1 MPSKGVLILYSN
13 SAQLDYYKL
22 SKLCSRLAEQYLNV
36 PCTIQYIEPE
46 QTNFRTFRYPENKLE
61 KTEWNN
67 IGRFSALDLSP
78 YDETIL
84 LDSDYIVQSNTLANY
99 FGCDHDFLC
108 HNKSWDVTGNN
119 VFRHD
124 QYMTQN
130 KFDMRWATV
139 IYFKKTEKAKQIFKT
154 WRSVYEHYDYY
165 SKLFGF
171 RRTPFRND
179 FAMSIAHQICNGYK
193 NSYTFNHDLP
203 ALSSSDSVLNYNKG
217 KWLLKYQ
224 YKNTHNV
231 MRYKGD
237 LHVMNKHSL
246 LEIADKL

>member
-13 SAQLDYYKL
+13 SAQLDYFKL

-46 QTNFRTFRYPENKLE
+46 QINFRTFRYPENTLE

-84 LDSDYIVQSNTLANY
+84 LDSDYIVQSDILANY

-108 HNKSWDVTGNN
+108 HKKSWDVTGND

-130 KFDMRWATV
+130 KFEMRWATV
-139 IYFKKTEKAKQIFKT
+139 IYFKKTQKAKQIFKT
-154 WRSVYEHYDYY
+154 WRSVYENYDYY

-203 ALSSSDSVLNYNKG
+203 ALSSSDSVLDYNKG
-217 KWLLKYQ
+217 KWLLKYT
-224 YKNTHNV
+224 YKNSYNI
-231 MRYKGD
+231 MRYMGD

-246 LEIADKL
+246 LDIAEKL